1 MTPVIKICGLSTAAA
16 LDAALDAG
24 ADTVGFVFFPKSPR
38 HVDWE
43 TARAVGQRARGRA
56 KIVAL
61 SVDAGDET
69 LKRIVDTLAPDL
81 MQLHGSETPARVQQI
96 SELCARP
103 TMKAIGVAARED
115 FAQADPYD
123 TVADLML
130 IDAKPPRD
138 AALPGGNGRPRKSI
152 YRQSFNRALQDQRRR
167 PPTHRRH
174 RHAVDHNDV
183 LAQLS
188 FGTWNSLLPRKDDL
202 DPSGIGPE
210 NPRRLWTEALHQGFP
225 HHDDPIAIKYWVERL
240 YRLRNRVAHLEPLCD
255 TDVMSYHRTTARLLR
270 SIEPAIAEWYAGI
283 SRVPAVYQARP
294 AIP

>member
-43 TARAVGQRARGRA
+43 TARALGQRARGRA

-81 MQLHGSETPARVQQI
+81 MQLHGSETPARVKQI

-103 TMKAIGVAARED
+103 TMKAIGVAAGED
-115 FAQADPYD
+115 FAQADPYES
-123 TVADLML
+123 VADLML

-138 AALPGGNGRPRKSI
+138 AALPGGNGRPFDWRLA
-152 YRQSFNRALQDQRRR
+152 RDFR
-167 PPTHRRH
+167 PRIPW
-174 RHAVDHNDV
+174 
-183 LAQLS
+183 LLS
-188 FGTWNSLLPRKDDL
+188 GGL
-202 DPSGIGPE
+202 DPG
-210 NPRRLWTEALHQGFP
+210 N
-225 HHDDPIAIKYWVERL
+225 
-240 YRLRNRVAHLEPLCD
+240 VAE
-255 TDVMSYHRTTARLLR
+255 
-270 SIEPAIAEWYAGI
+270 AIALSGAKGVDVSSGVESAPG
-283 SRVPAVYQARP
+283 VKDEARIR
-294 AIP
+294 AFVAAARRAFARAAEEVG